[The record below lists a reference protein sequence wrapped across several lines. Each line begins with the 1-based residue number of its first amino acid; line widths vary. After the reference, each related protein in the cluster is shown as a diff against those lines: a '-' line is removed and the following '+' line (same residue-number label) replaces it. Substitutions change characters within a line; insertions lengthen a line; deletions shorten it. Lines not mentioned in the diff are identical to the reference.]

1 MCPRYDGI
9 PTIVPLGKGC
19 AVDSS
24 VVNLISVGVALVAV
38 AVAVWQVRTSTE
50 RAERALSLPIITE
63 IAREIRSSEFRQN
76 FIYLQNTV
84 LPVPDSGGFESLP
97 EEFRE
102 QAYQICYFFDY
113 LGILVLYGI
122 ITEDMVV
129 DWVGTRLVLIWATM
143 RPFIEAEREHR
154 RITYPP
160 ETPPG
165 FLLHFEH
172 LIKETERL
180 NTHHRKRM
188 ESRLQW

>member
-1 MCPRYDGI
+1 
-9 PTIVPLGKGC
+9 
-19 AVDSS
+19 VDSTA
-24 VVNLISVGVALVAV
+24 VNLISVGIALIAV
-38 AVAVWQVRTSTE
+38 AVAVWQVRTSTK
-50 RAERALSLPIITE
+50 RAERALHLPIMTE

-76 FIYLQNTV
+76 VIYLQKTL

-102 QAYQICYFFDY
+102 QAYKACYFFDY
-113 LGILVLYGI
+113 LGILAMYEI

-129 DWVGTRLVLIWATM
+129 DLVGTRLMQTWATM
-143 RPFIEAEREHR
+143 RPYIEAEREYR

-165 FLLHFEH
+165 FLLHFQH
-172 LIKETERL
+172 LVEETERW
-180 NTHHRKRM
+180 NARQRKRM